1 MKQKPA
7 KSAIDEFGYLVSA
20 EDFRFPSVWK
30 LYCFHCS
37 RPMQLVLA
45 HGEQEA
51 HFLHDAALLVSGEA
65 IACPNL
71 ETPQTQRSPN

>member
-1 MKQKPA
+1 MRQKAA
-7 KSAIDEFGYLVSA
+7 KSAIDEFGNLVSA
-20 EDFRFPSVWK
+20 EDFRFPSMWK

-51 HFLHDAALLVSGEA
+51 HFLHDTTQLVPGEA

-71 ETPQTQRSPN
+71 APPQSQR